1 MHELLH
7 EIFLPS
13 HGNRNYHLY
22 HFTDVKTEA
31 QKTSISSS
39 LEMKAQSIP
48 SKLKKKKSSLRHP
61 MVKLQNSKDKQKI
74 CKAGREKRQT
84 TFKRVTVHLT
94 GQFAIAAMETGK

>member
-1 MHELLH
+1 METEIITFILLQMRKLRLRR
-7 EIFLPS
+7 LP
-13 HGNRNYHLY
+13 
-22 HFTDVKTEA
+22 
-31 QKTSISSS
+31 SSS